1 MISLTA
7 NEAKTK
13 FGNMLISAQAE
24 PVEIVKNGTPVA
36 VVVSTKE
43 YQRIE
48 ELKMELVKARFDNID
63 ENDLVDGDTFFEEL
77 DSGQYD

>member
-48 ELKMELVKARFDNID
+48 ELKMALVKARFDNIA
-63 ENDLVDGDTFFEEL
+63 ENDLVDGETFFDEL
-77 DSGQYD
+77 DSGIYD